1 MALGGLAA
9 GQAEALTFTL
19 ANSFSCGGSSYR
31 TYSVDVG
38 ISWAQARTFAQGLG
52 GGAATLFRS
61 IAQRKIL
68 QYSVK

>member
-19 ANSFSCGGSSYR
+19 ANSFSFGGSSYR

-52 GGAATLFRS
+52 GGGGMRPCFD
-61 IAQRKIL
+61 Q
-68 QYSVK
+68 